1 MQTDRATKALIGIIV
16 FLSLWSPQT
25 GMALQEES
33 SDCSLVILD
42 VCRVQAQAGD
52 AEAQAILGLAY
63 DTGQA
68 VPEDDAEAMRWYRTS
83 EDRFQ
88 RSA

>member
-1 MQTDRATKALIGIIV
+1 MQTGTTTKALLGIIA
-16 FLSLWSPQT
+16 LLGLGSPQA
-25 GMALQEES
+25 GMAFQEES
-33 SDCSLVILD
+33 IPCSQYSPD
-42 VCRVQAQAGD
+42 ACRVQAEAGD